1 MLKLDFGGCGWKRPP
16 APAFPSK
23 KPRKSRLSRR
33 LMFDAAPPSGRV
45 RLLIASDGAAAFR
58 AVFLP
63 VATGCKGLSA
73 PVAEPCALPVNVG
86 VKCLVGGQNR
96 PPEVLAQQRI
106 GNRLHAHAALAVVQ
120 RQAVAAII
128 VGAQHPD
135 QPVAECTFGGRQ
147 ALDLIQPSSPPSP
160 LHS

>member
-1 MLKLDFGGCGWKRPP
+1 METVTHPRFTR
-16 APAFPSK
+16 K
-23 KPRKSRLSRR
+23 KPWKSRLSRR

-45 RLLIASDGAAAFR
+45 RLLLASDGAAAFR

-63 VATGCKGLSA
+63 VAAGCKGLSA
-73 PVAEPCALPVNVG
+73 SVAEPCALPVNVG

-96 PPEVLAQQRI
+96 PPKVLTQQRI

-128 VGAQHPD
+128 VGAQPPD
-135 QPVAECTFGGRQ
+135 QPVAACPLGGCQ
-147 ALDLIQPSSPPSP
+147 ALDLIQLSSPPSP
-160 LHS
+160 SHS

>member
-1 MLKLDFGGCGWKRPP
+1 MLEMDFGGGRWKRPP
-16 APAFPSK
+16 APASPSK

-45 RLLIASDGAAAFR
+45 RLLLASDGAAAFR

-63 VATGCKGLSA
+63 VATGCKGLST
-73 PVAEPCALPVNVG
+73 PVAEPCALPVNIG
-86 VKCLVGGQNR
+86 AEYLVGGQNR

-106 GNRLHAHAALAVVQ
+106 GNRLHAHAAFAIVQ

-128 VGAQHPD
+128 VGAQPPD
-135 QPVAECTFGGRQ
+135 QPVSTSPLGGCQ
-147 ALDLIQPSSPPSP
+147 ELDLIQPSSPLSP

>member
-1 MLKLDFGGCGWKRPP
+1 MLEMDFDRCRWKRPP
-16 APAFPSK
+16 APASPSK

-45 RLLIASDGAAAFR
+45 RLLLASDGAAAFR

-63 VATGCKGLSA
+63 VATGCKGLST
-73 PVAEPCALPVNVG
+73 PFTGPCTLPVNIG
-86 VKCLVGGQNR
+86 AEHLVGGQNR

-106 GNRLHAHAALAVVQ
+106 GNHLHTHAALAVVQ
-120 RQAVAAII
+120 RHAIAAII
-128 VGAQHPD
+128 VGAQPPD
-135 QPVAECTFGGRQ
+135 QPVAASPLGGCQ
-147 ALDLIQPSSPPSP
+147 AFDLIQLSSPLSP

>member
-1 MLKLDFGGCGWKRPP
+1 METPP
-16 APAFPSK
+16 APVLLSK

-45 RLLIASDGAAAFR
+45 CLLLAPDGAAAFR

-63 VATGCKGLSA
+63 VAAGEKGLSA

-86 VKCLVGGQNR
+86 TECLVGGQNR

-106 GNRLHAHAALAVVQ
+106 GNHLHAHAALAVVQ
-120 RQAVAAII
+120 RQAVAAVVI
-128 VGAQHPD
+128 GAQPPD
-135 QPVAECTFGGRQ
+135 QSAAACPLDGRQ
-147 ALDLIQPSSPPSP
+147 TLDLIQPSSPLSPS
-160 LHS
+160 HS

>member
-1 MLKLDFGGCGWKRPP
+1 MDFGGGGWKRPP

-45 RLLIASDGAAAFR
+45 RLLLASDGAAAFR

-63 VATGCKGLSA
+63 VATGCKGLFTPFA
-73 PVAEPCALPVNVG
+73 GPCTLPVNIG
-86 VKCLVGGQNR
+86 AEYLVGGQNR
-96 PPEVLAQQRI
+96 PSEVLAQQRI
-106 GNRLHAHAALAVVQ
+106 GNHLRAHAALAVVQ

-128 VGAQHPD
+128 VGAQPPD
-135 QPVAECTFGGRQ
+135 QPVTACPLGGHQ
-147 ALDLIQPSSPPSP
+147 ALNLIQLSSPPSP
-160 LHS
+160 SHS